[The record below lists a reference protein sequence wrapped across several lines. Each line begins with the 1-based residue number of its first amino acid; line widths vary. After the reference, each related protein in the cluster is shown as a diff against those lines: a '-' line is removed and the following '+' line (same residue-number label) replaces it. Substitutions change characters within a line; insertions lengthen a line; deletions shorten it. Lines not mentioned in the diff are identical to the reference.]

1 MRRTA
6 LPADRKDTVHHRLPT
21 ALTLSVVLAAG
32 LLTTACGGSAA
43 DADASDPAA
52 TASQGQD
59 SADGADASGGAAS
72 GESPADDRDDAGDG
86 DASGAAADTSGD
98 AAGDG
103 SGAGRDCGAGDLTW
117 SARPRT
123 QAGGYLQI
131 AATAKPGVTCVL
143 PAGLPVVAF
152 GSGGI
157 QAGPAEQSAG
167 DAITLGGGRTLYAG
181 VSPKTSSGE
190 AGTRFGTVIV
200 AVSEGD
206 PEPVSL
212 KIDPVVVDAPVV
224 TSWHTD
230 PADAVPLA
238 R

>member
-1 MRRTA
+1 MRGRA

-43 DADASDPAA
+43 DPDAADPAA
-52 TASQGQD
+52 AASQGQD
-59 SADGADASGGAAS
+59 SSGGAEASDGAAS
-72 GESPADDRDDAGDG
+72 GESPADGRDDAGDG
-86 DASGAAADTSGD
+86 DASGTTADTSGD
-98 AAGDG
+98 AAADG
-103 SGAGRDCGAGDLTW
+103 SGAGRDCGTGDLTW

-181 VSPKTSSGE
+181 VSPKTSSGDT
-190 AGTRFGTVIV
+190 GTEFGTVIV

-206 PEPVSL
+206 PDPVSL

-238 R
+238 Q